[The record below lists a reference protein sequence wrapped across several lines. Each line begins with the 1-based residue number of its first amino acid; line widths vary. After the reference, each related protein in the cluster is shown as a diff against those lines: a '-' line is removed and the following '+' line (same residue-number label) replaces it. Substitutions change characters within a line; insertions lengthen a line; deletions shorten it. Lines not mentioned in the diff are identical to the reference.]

1 MEIKIEISSIGM
13 PYRGL
18 IIKRFH
24 ERSRFQDTG
33 YNEGEKVEGMV
44 LNNWNASVITGGPL
58 EEMLIINA
66 SLTLIYYNNRRTSP
80 DNET

>member
-44 LNNWNASVITGGPL
+44 LKNAGFSFSLVFPFFPRYVRRVL
-58 EEMLIINA
+58 E
-66 SLTLIYYNNRRTSP
+66 
-80 DNET
+80 